1 MLQCLLEKVIV
12 IWHIGES
19 PVKYSGN
26 LEFQLTSTNQQL
38 GDINIYMWLKKEE
51 ARTRQKK
58 KKEKKALLV
67 DSIFN
72 LWESRYMKQENSQES
87 SKNELYRRGLES
99 LCFVFSHVW
108 LLVVA
113 RMFLDVS
120 VDRHAFR
127 TITPSPFLST
137 TLDIWGFPFS
147 VPLTPGY
154 MDRARG
160 TSAEIISKSKTF
172 FLKSQR

>member
-26 LEFQLTSTNQQL
+26 LEFQLASTNQQL
-38 GDINIYMWLKKEE
+38 GDINIYVAKE
-51 ARTRQKK
+51 RGSQSKTTK
-58 KKEKKALLV
+58 KKALLV

-87 SKNELYRRGLES
+87 SKNELYRPGLES

-108 LLVVA
+108 SLVVA

-137 TLDIWGFPFS
+137 TLYIWGFPFS